1 MDGNIIASF
10 YTNLLYE
17 IKCRRPRIDGF
28 EPDRAKKL
36 KLTEKKKVKS

>member
-10 YTNLLYE
+10 YTLYE

-36 KLTEKKKVKS
+36 KLTDKKTS